1 MKTSRLV
8 TVEDG
13 FPMCGVGAEI
23 IATINETDA
32 FHYLDAPIERVT
44 AVDAPM
50 PYAKILE
57 DAMVPHAGSI
67 VKAVKKTLRGVR
79 L

>member
-23 IATINETDA
+23 VATINETDA
-32 FHYLDAPIERVT
+32 FNYLDAPVERVT
-44 AVDAPM
+44 AIDAPM

-57 DAMVPHAGSI
+57 DAMVPHSDSI
-67 VKAVKKTLRGVR
+67 IKAVKKTLRGVR

>member
-1 MKTSRLV
+1 M

-23 IATINETDA
+23 IASINESSA
-32 FHYLDAPIERVT
+32 FKYLDAPIERVT

-57 DAMVPHAGSI
+57 EAIVPGPDTI
-67 VKAVKKTLRGVR
+67 IKAVKKTMMGVR
-79 L
+79 V